1 MTKMSSGDLRAL
13 LAAERADALSAM
25 SASKLAEERAA
36 ALDYYLG
43 DMARD
48 MPAPDGRSKAV
59 STDVADT
66 IEGLMPSL
74 MEIFTAGDEV
84 VRFEPVGPE
93 DVDAAEQE
101 TDYVNHVFMQQNP
114 GFLVL
119 YSFIK
124 DALLSKV
131 GIVKVW
137 WETREELERETYLDL
152 DDAAFAIISADPD
165 VEIVEHTVREAKA
178 PQVVSRPI
186 VDTVPQTGLAAPR
199 AAVHAEPV
207 IGSAA
212 LAAESAGGQP
222 RVSPGSQI
230 AALIG
235 VLSPTPDQTGA
246 ERLHDVTVQTKRT
259 HAFARVEG
267 VPPEEFG
274 IARHARSIRDTD
286 YCFHDVLRSEARLIE
301 QGYDREQVR
310 RLPSYVVTDTI
321 EARARDTVNEGTQGQ
336 GDDGDDGINSASRLI
351 RITEHYVRMDYDG
364 NGRAA
369 LYRVTTGGE
378 EGAILDRDGEPDV
391 IAEDA
396 IPFAAMTPVIITHR
410 FFGRSI
416 ADLVM
421 DIQRIKTALLR
432 ALLDNAYLAN
442 NPRTEVP
449 ESHAT
454 DTTLDDLLVSR
465 PGGIVRTKMPGGLSI
480 IAHPDVGG
488 HVFPLLQYQDATREW
503 RTGVS
508 RQGQGVDPNALQN
521 QVATIANQMFNA
533 AQAKV
538 KMIARI
544 FAETGIRDLF
554 ALLHAL
560 VRKHGS
566 NRQVV
571 RLRNQWV
578 TVDPR
583 DWKVRN
589 DMTVHVG
596 LGTGSKSE
604 QLAHLMSLI
613 GLQKEALAAG
623 KSNLVSDANLY
634 NSARELTKLLG
645 LKNVDRYFTDPKTQ
659 PPPQAP
665 PNPAVIE
672 MQLKNEI
679 EKTQAQ
685 ADIAT
690 QQKKIESEMALA
702 QQRFELEKQ
711 LKLLDA
717 RIKVEE
723 HRRNAITDVVKAG
736 MAREDGRQRPDAE
749 ASPRVG
755 SESASGPS
763 VGPAP
768 DANGEAPPAAAPTG
782 ALSGTG
788 GNAAL
793 IMTLL
798 DTLNR
803 ISAPKRARK
812 MPDGS
817 WVTETV
823 QPAE

>member
-1 MTKMSSGDLRAL
+1 MSPGDLRAL

-25 SASKLAEERAA
+25 SASKLTEERAA

-43 DMARD
+43 DMSRD
-48 MPAPDGRSKAV
+48 MSAPEGRSKAV

-84 VRFEPVGPE
+84 VRFEPMGPE
-93 DVDAAEQE
+93 DVQAAEQE
-101 TDYVNHVFMQQNP
+101 TDYVNHVFMQQNA

-131 GIVKVW
+131 GVVKVW
-137 WETREELERETYLDL
+137 WETREEAERETYFDL
-152 DDAAFAIISADPD
+152 DDAAFAIISADPE
-165 VEIVEHTVREAKA
+165 VEIVAHSVGEAK
-178 PQVVSRPI
+178 S
-186 VDTVPQTGLAAPR
+186 GEAA
-199 AAVHAEPV
+199 
-207 IGSAA
+207 S
-212 LAAESAGGQP
+212 L
-222 RVSPGSQI
+222 
-230 AALIG
+230 
-235 VLSPTPDQTGA
+235 
-246 ERLHDVTVQTKRT
+246 LHDVTVETRRSYQC
-259 HAFARVEG
+259 ARIEG

-274 IARHARSIRDTD
+274 IARHARSIRDAD
-286 YCFHDVLRSEARLIE
+286 YCFHDVLRSEGKLIA
-301 QGYDREQVR
+301 QGYDREQVK
-310 RLPSYVVTDTI
+310 RLPSHVAADTI
-321 EARARDTVNEGTQGQ
+321 EAQARDTVDESTLRQGS
-336 GDDGDDGINSASRLI
+336 DGLNTTSRLI
-351 RITEHYVRMDYDG
+351 RVTEHYVRMDYEGDDKPQ
-364 NGRAA
+364 
-369 LYRVTTGGE
+369 LYRVTTAGE
-378 EGAILDRDGEPDV
+378 ESEILKRDGELDV
-391 IAEDA
+391 IREDA

-454 DTTLDDLLVSR
+454 ETTLDDLLVSR
-465 PGGIVRTKMPGGLSI
+465 PGGIVRTKMPGGLSVI
-480 IAHPDVGG
+480 QHPDIGG

-554 ALLHAL
+554 SLLHAL
-560 VRKHGS
+560 VRRHGS
-566 NRQVV
+566 RAQTM
-571 RLRNQWV
+571 RLRNQWI

-583 DWKVRN
+583 DWKARN
-589 DMTVHVG
+589 DMTINVG
-596 LGTGSKSE
+596 LGTGGKTE

-623 KSNLVSDANLY
+623 KGNLVSDDNLY
-634 NSARELTKLLG
+634 NSAREFTRLVG
-645 LKNVDRYFTDPKTQ
+645 LKNVERFFTDPRTQ
-659 PPPQAP
+659 PPPQAA
-665 PNPAVIE
+665 PNPALIE
-672 MQLKNEI
+672 MQLKGEI

-690 QQKKIESEMALA
+690 QQKKVESEMALA

-711 LKLLDA
+711 LRLLDA
-717 RIKVEE
+717 QLKVEE
-723 HRRNAITDVVKAG
+723 HRRNAITDVVKAAG
-736 MAREDGRQRPDAE
+736 ED
-749 ASPRVG
+749 
-755 SESASGPS
+755 SADGQ
-763 VGPAP
+763 
-768 DANGEAPPAAAPTG
+768 PTG
-782 ALSGTG
+782 G
-788 GNAAL
+788 GSNAAL
-793 IMTLL
+793 IAALMESLQ
-798 DTLNR
+798 R
-803 ISAPKRARK
+803 MSAPKRARK
-812 MPDGS
+812 LPDGS
-817 WVTETV
+817 WVTESV
-823 QPAE
+823 QAGE

>member
-1 MTKMSSGDLRAL
+1 
-13 LAAERADALSAM
+13 
-25 SASKLAEERAA
+25 
-36 ALDYYLG
+36 
-43 DMARD
+43 

-93 DVDAAEQE
+93 DVQAAEQE
-101 TDYVNHVFMQQNP
+101 TDYVNHVFMQQNA

-131 GIVKVW
+131 GVVKVW
-137 WETREELERETYLDL
+137 WETREEAERETYFDL
-152 DDAAFAIISADPD
+152 DDAAFAIISADPE
-165 VEIVEHTVREAKA
+165 VEIVAHSVRE
-178 PQVVSRPI
+178 
-186 VDTVPQTGLAAPR
+186 TNGG
-199 AAVHAEPV
+199 
-207 IGSAA
+207 GSAS
-212 LAAESAGGQP
+212 L
-222 RVSPGSQI
+222 
-230 AALIG
+230 
-235 VLSPTPDQTGA
+235 
-246 ERLHDVTVQTKRT
+246 LHDVTVETRRSYQC
-259 HAFARVEG
+259 ARVEG

-274 IARHARSIRDTD
+274 IARHARSIRDAD
-286 YCFHDVLRSEARLIE
+286 YCFHDVLRSEGKLIA
-301 QGYDREQVR
+301 QGYDREQVK
-310 RLPSYVVTDTI
+310 RLPSHVAADTI
-321 EARARDTVNEGTQGQ
+321 EAQARDTVDESTLRQGS
-336 GDDGDDGINSASRLI
+336 DGLNTASRLI
-351 RITEHYVRMDYDG
+351 RVTEHYVRMDYEG
-364 NGRAA
+364 NDKPQ
-369 LYRVTTGGE
+369 LYRVTTASE
-378 EGAILDRDGEPDV
+378 ESEILKRDGELDV
-391 IAEDA
+391 IREDA
-396 IPFAAMTPVIITHR
+396 IPFAAMTPVIVTHR

-421 DIQRIKTALLR
+421 DIQRIKTALIR

-454 DTTLDDLLVSR
+454 ETTLDDLLVSR
-465 PGGIVRTKMPGGLSI
+465 PGGIVRTKMPGGLSVI
-480 IAHPDVGG
+480 QHPDIGG

-554 ALLHAL
+554 SLLHAL
-560 VRKHGS
+560 VRRHGS
-566 NRQVV
+566 RAQTM
-571 RLRNQWV
+571 RLRNHWI

-583 DWKVRN
+583 DWKARN
-589 DMTVHVG
+589 DVTINVG
-596 LGTGSKSE
+596 LGTGGKTE

-623 KSNLVSDANLY
+623 KGNLVSDDNLY
-634 NSARELTKLLG
+634 NSAREFTKLVG
-645 LKNVDRYFTDPKTQ
+645 LKNVERFFTDPKTQ
-659 PPPQAP
+659 PATQAT
-665 PNPAVIE
+665 PNPVLLE
-672 MQLKNEI
+672 MQLKGEI

-717 RIKVEE
+717 QLKVEE
-723 HRRNAITDVVKAG
+723 HRRNAITDVVKAAG
-736 MAREDGRQRPDAE
+736 ED
-749 ASPRVG
+749 
-755 SESASGPS
+755 SADGQ
-763 VGPAP
+763 
-768 DANGEAPPAAAPTG
+768 PTG
-782 ALSGTG
+782 G
-788 GNAAL
+788 GSNAAL
-793 IMTLL
+793 IAALMESLQ
-798 DTLNR
+798 R
-803 ISAPKRARK
+803 MSAPKRARK
-812 MPDGS
+812 LPDGS
-817 WVTETV
+817 WVTESV
-823 QPAE
+823 QAGE